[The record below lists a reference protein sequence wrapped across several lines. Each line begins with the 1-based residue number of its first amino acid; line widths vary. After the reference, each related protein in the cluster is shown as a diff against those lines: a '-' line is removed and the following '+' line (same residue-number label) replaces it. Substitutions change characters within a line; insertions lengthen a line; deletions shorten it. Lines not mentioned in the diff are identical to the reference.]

1 MQRRQ
6 SFPSLSAQVLRRI
19 GLEAPEAA
27 AHERRAAER
36 RAEFR
41 LLHREPPFG
50 RERQGIEQRIE
61 RRMKMQRRTEVV
73 GAAALAGVAAENPP
87 VEGNFRSR
95 RPFDRMTGDAAARID
110 RAVVANGICRAGF
123 DAAAAGAAPHAGERL
138 VVTIAGRVEHQF
150 AQQDERSEPG
160 RDEQRLSA
168 DPAQPRFDG
177 QLLFHERSRIDERPA
192 GEGRLR
198 GTKTPEEVAQHP
210 LDRGMV
216 VGGQGIRGD
225 LRAEVVGI
233 TVAQAVLVTDGADD
247 YRLRPFDQP
256 SHVEPLVEIPFEVTE
271 RGVTPVAEPATEKL
285 LVPHQ
290 MAARRY
296 TAQVEA
302 CGSGGLSDE
311 TAVEHGDNLDQM

>member
-87 VEGNFRSR
+87 IEGNFRSR

-110 RAVVANGICRAGF
+110 RAVVANGTCRAGF

-177 QLLFHERSRIDERPA
+177 SCFSTSRAESTNARPA
-192 GEGRLR
+192 
-198 GTKTPEEVAQHP
+198 
-210 LDRGMV
+210 
-216 VGGQGIRGD
+216 
-225 LRAEVVGI
+225 RAG
-233 TVAQAVLVTDGADD
+233 
-247 YRLRPFDQP
+247 
-256 SHVEPLVEIPFEVTE
+256 S
-271 RGVTPVAEPATEKL
+271 
-285 LVPHQ
+285 
-290 MAARRY
+290 AARRRPKRSPSIPLIV
-296 TAQVEA
+296 AW
-302 CGSGGLSDE
+302 
-311 TAVEHGDNLDQM
+311 

>member
-87 VEGNFRSR
+87 IEGNFRSR

-110 RAVVANGICRAGF
+110 RAVVANGTCRAGF

-150 AQQDERSEPG
+150 AQQDERS
-160 RDEQRLSA
+160 R
-168 DPAQPRFDG
+168 
-177 QLLFHERSRIDERPA
+177 
-192 GEGRLR
+192 
-198 GTKTPEEVAQHP
+198 T
-210 LDRGMV
+210 
-216 VGGQGIRGD
+216 
-225 LRAEVVGI
+225 
-233 TVAQAVLVTDGADD
+233 GA
-247 YRLRPFDQP
+247 
-256 SHVEPLVEIPFEVTE
+256 
-271 RGVTPVAEPATEKL
+271 
-285 LVPHQ
+285 
-290 MAARRY
+290 
-296 TAQVEA
+296 
-302 CGSGGLSDE
+302 
-311 TAVEHGDNLDQM
+311 

>member
-1 MQRRQ
+1 
-6 SFPSLSAQVLRRI
+6 
-19 GLEAPEAA
+19 
-27 AHERRAAER
+27 
-36 RAEFR
+36 
-41 LLHREPPFG
+41 
-50 RERQGIEQRIE
+50 
-61 RRMKMQRRTEVV
+61 
-73 GAAALAGVAAENPP
+73 
-87 VEGNFRSR
+87 
-95 RPFDRMTGDAAARID
+95 MTGDAAARID
-110 RAVVANGICRAGF
+110 RAVVANGTCRAGF

-247 YRLRPFDQP
+247 
-256 SHVEPLVEIPFEVTE
+256 
-271 RGVTPVAEPATEKL
+271 
-285 LVPHQ
+285 
-290 MAARRY
+290 
-296 TAQVEA
+296 
-302 CGSGGLSDE
+302 
-311 TAVEHGDNLDQM
+311 